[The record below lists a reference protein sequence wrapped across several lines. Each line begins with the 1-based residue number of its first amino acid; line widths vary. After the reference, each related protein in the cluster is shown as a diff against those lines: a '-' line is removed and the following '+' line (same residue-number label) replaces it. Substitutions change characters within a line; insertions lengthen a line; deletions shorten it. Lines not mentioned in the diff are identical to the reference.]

1 MFEYNVN
8 LLGNATITVV
18 AENKEEAERILKD
31 TMESINLKS
40 LREKDSPRDDV
51 SIIDSEVMI
60 KMSEKNRNRDRGE
73 RKIIEI

>member
-40 LREKDSPRDDV
+40 LREKDSSRDDV
-51 SIIDSEVMI
+51 SIIESEVKK
-60 KMSEKNRNRDRGE
+60 KMSEKKRNRDRGE
-73 RKIIEI
+73 R

>member
-40 LREKDSPRDDV
+40 LREKDSSRNDV
-51 SIIDSEVMI
+51 SIIDSEVII

-73 RKIIEI
+73 R

>member
-73 RKIIEI
+73 R

>member
-40 LREKDSPRDDV
+40 LREKDSSRDDV

-73 RKIIEI
+73 R

>member
-18 AENKEEAERILKD
+18 AENKKKAERILKD

-73 RKIIEI
+73 R